1 MSKKFDCEQEKV
13 NILKISTR
21 NLIPDKVKA
30 DILTKLTEC
39 VLTAIPL
46 LGRDFIYSILLKTT
60 REWEIEEK
68 QRLNNFK
75 FIHVNERMKAF
86 DKIFTFFILT
96 LNDLLFEAVDE
107 QTTSFLRNATLTN
120 YKDLLEAEGYV
131 VSYQIKK

>member
-1 MSKKFDCEQEKV
+1 MSQKFDCDNEKV

-46 LGRDFIYSILLKTT
+46 LDRDLIHSILLKTS

-86 DKIFTFFILT
+86 DKIFIYFITT
-96 LNDLLFEAVDE
+96 LNDILFEIVDE
-107 QTTSFLRNATLTN
+107 QTTIFLRNATLTN
-120 YKDLLEAEGYV
+120 YKDVLEAEGYV
-131 VSYQIKK
+131 VSYQI

>member
-1 MSKKFDCEQEKV
+1 MSQKFDCDLEKV

-30 DILTKLTEC
+30 DILTRLTEC

-46 LGRDFIYSILLKTT
+46 LNRDLIYTILLKAS

-86 DKIFTFFILT
+86 DKIFIYFVTS
-96 LNDLLFEAVDE
+96 LNDLLFETVDE
-107 QTTSFLRNATLTN
+107 QTTSFLRNAALTN
-120 YKDLLEAEGYV
+120 YKDVLEAEGYV
-131 VSYQIKK
+131 VSYQI

>member
-1 MSKKFDCEQEKV
+1 MSQKFDCDKDKV

-46 LGRDFIYSILLKTT
+46 LDRDLIYAILLKTS

-86 DKIFTFFILT
+86 DKIFIYFITT
-96 LNDLLFEAVDE
+96 LNDLLFEVVDE
-107 QTTSFLRNATLTN
+107 QTTIFLRNATLTS
-120 YKDLLEAEGYV
+120 YKDVLEAEGYV
-131 VSYQIKK
+131 VSYQI

>member
-1 MSKKFDCEQEKV
+1 MSQKFDCDQEKV
-13 NILKISTR
+13 SILIITNRKI
-21 NLIPDKVKA
+21 IPDKVKA

-46 LGRDFIYSILLKTT
+46 LDRDLIYAILLKTT

-86 DKIFTFFILT
+86 DKIFSFFITT
-96 LNDLLFEAVDE
+96 LNDLLFEVVDE
-107 QTTSFLRNATLTN
+107 QTTNFLRKSTLTN
-120 YKDLLEAEGYV
+120 YKDVLEVEGYV
-131 VSYQIKK
+131 VSYQF

>member
-1 MSKKFDCEQEKV
+1 MSQKFDCDQEKV

-46 LGRDFIYSILLKTT
+46 LEKGLIYAILLKTS

-86 DKIFTFFILT
+86 DKIFIYFITT
-96 LNDLLFEAVDE
+96 LNDLLFESVDE
-107 QTTSFLRNATLTN
+107 QTTNFLRNATLTN
-120 YKDLLEAEGYV
+120 YKDVLEAEGYV
-131 VSYQIKK
+131 VSYQI

>member
-1 MSKKFDCEQEKV
+1 MSQKFGCDKDKV

-39 VLTAIPL
+39 VLSAIPL
-46 LGRDFIYSILLKTT
+46 LDRDMIYAILLKTS
-60 REWEIEEK
+60 REWEIDER

-86 DKIFTFFILT
+86 DKIFSFFITT
-96 LNDLLFEAVDE
+96 LNGLLFEAVDE
-107 QTTSFLRNATLTN
+107 QTANFLRNATLTN
-120 YKDLLEAEGYV
+120 YKDVLEAEGYV
-131 VSYQIKK
+131 VSFQI

>member
-1 MSKKFDCEQEKV
+1 MSQKFDCDQEKV

-46 LGRDFIYSILLKTT
+46 LDRDFIYTILLKTT

-86 DKIFTFFILT
+86 DKIFDFFIAS
-96 LNDLLFEAVDE
+96 LNDLLFEALDE
-107 QTTSFLRNATLTN
+107 QTANFLRKATLTN
-120 YKDLLEAEGYV
+120 YKDVLEAEGYV
-131 VSYQIKK
+131 VSFQF